1 VSAESPESPSVDPSR
16 PPARRSVFISGAAA
30 GIGAATAR
38 RFVAAGW
45 RVGIYDVDRVG
56 AERLATELSAE
67 FGEGSARA
75 GALDVTSADQWEVA
89 LEDFVE
95 GSRGHLDVLINNAG
109 ILRGGRFVE
118 LPLAAHHATID
129 VNVGGVI
136 NGCYTAHR
144 HLAATPGSMVVNLCS
159 ASAIYGQAELA
170 TYSASKFAIR
180 GLTEA
185 LELEWRKDGIRVQ
198 AVWPLFVQTAMTDG
212 LAIASSETMGIN
224 LSPEDVADEILSLV
238 RPRGRLTALLPHS
251 VHTAVGLPAKLLA
264 ATSNL
269 MPSSV
274 TREVNKRI
282 TRS

>member
-1 VSAESPESPSVDPSR
+1 MDA
-16 PPARRSVFISGAAA
+16 VFISGAAA

-38 RFVAAGW
+38 RFAAAGW
-45 RVGIYDVDRVG
+45 RVGIYDIDRAG
-56 AERLATELSAE
+56 AERLAATLVEE

-75 GALDVTSADQWEVA
+75 GALDVTSADQWEAA
-89 LEDFVE
+89 LADFTGTTE
-95 GSRGHLDVLINNAG
+95 GRLDVLINNAG
-109 ILRGGRFVE
+109 ILRGGRFAE

-136 NGCYTAHR
+136 NGCYAAHR
-144 HLAATPGSMVVNLCS
+144 YLAATSESMVVNLCS

-185 LELEWRKDGIRVQ
+185 LDLEWRKDGIRVE
-198 AVWPLFVQTAMTDG
+198 AVWPLFVATAMTDG
-212 LAIASSETMGIN
+212 LDIASTDTLGIN
-224 LSPEDVADEILSLV
+224 LQPDDVAEEIFGVV
-238 RPRGRLTALLPHS
+238 RPRWRLGRVLPHS
-251 VHTAVGLPAKLLA
+251 VHTAVGLPAKFFA
-264 ATSNL
+264 TTSNL
-269 MPSSV
+269 MPSFL